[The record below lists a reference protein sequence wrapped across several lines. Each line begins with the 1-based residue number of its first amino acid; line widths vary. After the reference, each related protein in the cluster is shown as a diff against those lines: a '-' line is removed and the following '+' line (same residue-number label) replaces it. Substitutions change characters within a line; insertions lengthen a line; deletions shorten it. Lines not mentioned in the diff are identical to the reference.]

1 MKSTYSFR
9 ATVLSVLATVISFSC
24 SLADDYGNRQFV
36 KKEHSLV
43 KPYQGSGMSIPNWDF
58 TGSTMVSVSL
68 AVQVVCGSKNFP
80 RFLPHFYNS

>member
-1 MKSTYSFR
+1 MTS
-9 ATVLSVLATVISFSC
+9 TVLSVLVVVLPFSG

-58 TGSTMVSVSL
+58 TGSTMVSAS
-68 AVQVVCGSKNFP
+68 CMGIMWNFV
-80 RFLPHFYNS
+80 LVL